1 MQEQTAK
8 LLSHC
13 ELCFHACGTD
23 RIAGHRGICH
33 LDAGLYVASVCRHL
47 GEEPALGGEKGVCN
61 VFFNHCNLQCKF
73 CQNWQIST
81 NTGALSEA
89 SVTLQGLLE
98 SIVHELEAGCTAL
111 GFVSPTPYVPHIIEC
126 VAQLHKRDYY
136 PTVIYNTNAFDTPE
150 TIALLEGVVDVYLP
164 DYKYGNEELGRRY
177 SGIKEYPEQALT
189 SIAAMIKQVG
199 KELEYSEE
207 GLVRRGVIVR
217 HLVLPNQVENSR
229 AALFNL
235 WSEFGNKL
243 TLSLMSQY
251 TPLHLAGEDSDLSR
265 KITEEE
271 YRQVV
276 DFMYSLGY
284 TNGWVQEMSSIGTY
298 VPNFGQENPFL

>member
-1 MQEQTAK
+1 MLKQSAD

-13 ELCFHACGTD
+13 ELCFHACSTNRLLGQK
-23 RIAGHRGICH
+23 GKCQ
-33 LDAGLYVASVCRHL
+33 LDAELYVASVCRHL
-47 GEEPALGGEKGVCN
+47 GEEPLLGGEKGVCN

-81 NTGALSEA
+81 NTTELSQA
-89 SVTLQGLLE
+89 VVTTEKLLE
-98 SIVHELEAGCTAL
+98 QIISELEAGCSAL
-111 GFVSPTPYVPHIIEC
+111 GFVSPTPYAPHIIEC
-126 VAQLHKRDYY
+126 VAQLHKFGYY
-136 PTVIYNTNAFDTPE
+136 PTVIYNTNAFDTPK

-164 DYKYGNEELGRRY
+164 DYKYGNELLGQRY
-177 SGIKEYPEQALT
+177 SGIKEYPERALT

-199 KELEYSEE
+199 KSIEYSED

-235 WSEFGNKL
+235 WSEFGSEL

-251 TPLHLAGEDSDLSR
+251 TPLHLAEQEADLAR
-265 KITEEE
+265 KITEDE

-276 DFMYSLGY
+276 NFMYSLGFR
-284 TNGWVQEMSSIGTY
+284 NGWVQEMSSVGTY